1 MNAEK
6 YAQRIRPRIERELRA
21 ESVDGDYPNED
32 TFQAAVDAAVQEEV
46 AQAEQDAAQEA
57 EMYGDREDSPSIQ
70 SADLYGT
77 GEGRYHGLI

>member
-6 YAQRIRPRIERELRA
+6 YAMRIRPRIEREMRT
-21 ESVDGDYPNED
+21 ESVDGEYLNED
-32 TFQAAVDAAVQEEV
+32 AFQAAVDAAVQEEV

-57 EMYGDREDSPSIQ
+57 EMYGDHEDSPSIQ